1 MTKYVVTNGKGE
13 YLHYGVNTDYGATKA
28 NATIFGDKD
37 RAESLADMGNI
48 LNYIGN
54 APDTGTNPYEVV
66 EA

>member
-13 YLHYGVNTDYGATKA
+13 YLHYGANTDYGATRA
-28 NATIFGDKD
+28 NATLFSDKN
-37 RAESLADMGNI
+37 RAESLADLGNM

-54 APDTGTNPYEVV
+54 APDADTDPYEVV